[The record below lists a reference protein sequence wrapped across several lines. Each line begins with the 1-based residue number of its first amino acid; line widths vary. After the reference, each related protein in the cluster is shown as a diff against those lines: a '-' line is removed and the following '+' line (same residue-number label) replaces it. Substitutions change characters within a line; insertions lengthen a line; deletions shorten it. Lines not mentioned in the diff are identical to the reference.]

1 MGFIQ
6 QKQADEQKQ
15 KNFVRRLMASAS
27 VRVSDD
33 AAQVAELEQAIAQM
47 QINLQAAKRRA
58 AASQASL
65 DELQAMWKDL
75 DA

>member
-1 MGFIQ
+1 MGFIEK
-6 QKQADEQKQ
+6 KQADEQKQ

-27 VRVSDD
+27 VRASDD

-58 AASQASL
+58 AASKASL

-75 DA
+75 DE